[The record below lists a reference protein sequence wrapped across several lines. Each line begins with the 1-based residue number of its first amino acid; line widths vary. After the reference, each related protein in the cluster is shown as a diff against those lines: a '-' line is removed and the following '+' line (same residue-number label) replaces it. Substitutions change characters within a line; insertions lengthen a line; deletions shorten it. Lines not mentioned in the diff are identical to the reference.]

1 MKKKTLMSLA
11 AAAVMTI
18 SSVGIAAHG
27 EAGLFTIGDLNG
39 DGMVDATDASSVL
52 AAYACASTEKE
63 SPLLSSQ
70 LPAADL
76 NGDGMIDA
84 VDASLILSYYAW
96 ASSSNDEGAILTDFL
111 EKNGFKQKMTDA
123 DKAERT
129 KENNGGEPAPEQN
142 DAPPIA
148 EPGSFE
154 YTLPRIDSEYD
165 EWFWVGDSRTVGMA
179 RGIDIDYIGKV
190 GAGISLFRNNY
201 DQICQIRDK
210 TVIINLGVNDL
221 DSGAY
226 LRLYNG
232 LPDDFLENNKVIVL
246 AVNPCDGNYQY
257 LNSRIEKF
265 NSDMSAGLDSRIT
278 FLDSYT
284 FLVWNGF
291 ATVDGLHYTNNTY
304 VDIYNFVFDSLH
316 AE

>member
-1 MKKKTLMSLA
+1 MKTKTLMSLA
-11 AAAVMTI
+11 AAAAIAV
-18 SSVGIAAHG
+18 SSVGISAYG
-27 EAGLFTIGDLNG
+27 EVGLYTIGDING
-39 DGMVDATDASSVL
+39 DGMVDATDASGVL
-52 AAYACASTEKE
+52 AAYACISAGQE
-63 SPLLSSQ
+63 SPLYSYQ
-70 LPAADL
+70 EPAADF
-76 NGDGMIDA
+76 NGDSRINA

-96 ASSSNDEGAILTDFL
+96 ASSTDEDPILSDFL
-111 EKNGFKQKMTDA
+111 EQHGFKQRITDEE
-123 DKAERT
+123 KAQAESG
-129 KENNGGEPAPEQN
+129 NGGGAAPAEETV
-142 DAPPIA
+142 PIA
-148 EPGSFE
+148 EPGNFE
-154 YTLPRIDSEYD
+154 YTMPRIDSEYA

-232 LPDDFLENNKVIVL
+232 LPDEFLENNKVIVL
-246 AVNPCDGNYQY
+246 AVNPCDGSYQY
-257 LNSRIEKF
+257 LNSRIEAF
-265 NSDMSAGLDSRIT
+265 NSAMADGLDSRIT

-304 VDIYNFVFDSLH
+304 VDIYNFVFDSLNPQ
-316 AE
+316 

>member
-1 MKKKTLMSLA
+1 MKTKTLMSLA
-11 AAAVMTI
+11 AAAAIAV
-18 SSVGIAAHG
+18 SSVGIAAYG
-27 EAGLFTIGDLNG
+27 EAGLYTIGDING
-39 DGMVDATDASSVL
+39 DGMVDATDASGVL
-52 AAYACASTEKE
+52 AAYACISAGQE
-63 SPLLSSQ
+63 SPLYSYQ
-70 LPAADL
+70 EPAADF
-76 NGDGMIDA
+76 NGDSRINA

-96 ASSSNDEGAILTDFL
+96 ASSTDEDPILSDFL
-111 EKNGFKQKMTDA
+111 EQHGFKQRTTDE
-123 DKAERT
+123 DKAQAEG
-129 KENNGGEPAPEQN
+129 NNSGGAAPAEE
-142 DAPPIA
+142 AAPIA

-154 YTLPRIDSEYD
+154 YTMPRIDSEYA

-232 LPDDFLENNKVIVL
+232 LPDEFLDNNKVIVL
-246 AVNPCDGNYQY
+246 AVNPCDGSYQY
-257 LNSRIEKF
+257 LNSRIESF
-265 NSDMSAGLDSRIT
+265 NSAMADGLDSRIT

-304 VDIYNFVFDSLH
+304 VDIYNFVFDSLNPQ
-316 AE
+316 